1 MTADD
6 KPKNK
11 EEKETKESKGEL
23 DLQKD
28 NDQETYDKLK
38 DISKEI
44 PEDVKKEIDKLR
56 EKLKEFKKVV
66 VKKFPYI
73 EAIGILPPQA
83 TQLIEEEEEV
93 QKDKQDEKLVHLM
106 MIVPDDKFKDIPK
119 IKMEAIKIIKD
130 LKPRVWLHV
139 KSAAEVWEMCFDG
152 KYALIEAIAMS
163 FPLHD
168 RGMLGALRVTTIH
181 KNLVLRKFE
190 KYVVSYVVAGSLVR
204 GKAIETSDIDI
215 FVVIDDTDVKRMSRF
230 ELKEKLRS
238 IIWSYIMEAEEL
250 AGVKNKLSPQ
260 IYILTEFW
268 ESVKDAHPVIF
279 TFIRDGVPLYDR
291 GAFMPWKLLLRMGK
305 IKPSPEAI
313 DMFMSLGEKVA
324 ENVRMRLN
332 EILAQDIFWGVVTPS
347 QAVLMLYGM
356 APPTPKEIQE
366 GEFRR
371 IFVEKEKL
379 LEPKYADMLERI
391 IKAYKKYEH
400 DPKVITSGKE
410 IDEMLSDSTEYM
422 KRLKELMKQVEQKMA
437 KKEVA
442 EVYSS
447 VFVLLEKVI
456 GKCTEITACSKLTKE
471 IVGKGLV
478 PHKVIAL
485 LQEIIE
491 INRKHKKENI
501 TKTEVATMKK
511 ASFEL
516 TGYLT
521 EYLQRKEIL
530 ETEKKKIYFIYQSK
544 IKDRLVVKRAE
555 MFVFKEAVFLIT
567 DITQDMIK
575 KIAQGKTT
583 DSNKEELTEHL
594 KKAAIVE
601 KRLDGKLL
609 ESVRKVI
616 GDFEIILS

>member
-1 MTADD
+1 MVADD
-6 KPKNK
+6 K
-11 EEKETKESKGEL
+11 SKKKDSKDEL
-23 DLQKD
+23 DVQQD
-28 NDQETYDKLK
+28 SDQDTYNKLK

-106 MIVPDDKFKDIPK
+106 MIVPDDKFKEIPK

-139 KSAAEVWEMCFDG
+139 KSAAEIWEMCFDG
-152 KYALIEAIAMS
+152 KYALIESIAMS

-371 IFVEKEKL
+371 VFVDKEKL

-391 IKAYKKYEH
+391 VKAYKKYEH

-410 IDEMLSDSTEYM
+410 IDEMLADSTEYI

-456 GKCTEITACSKLTKE
+456 GKCTETNACNKLTKD
-471 IVGKGLV
+471 IVEKGLV
-478 PHKVIAL
+478 PHKVVAL

-501 TKTEVATMKK
+501 TKQEVASMKK

-544 IKDRLVVKRAE
+544 VKEKMVVKRAE
-555 MFVFKEAVFLIT
+555 LFIFKEAAFLIP
-567 DITQDMIK
+567 DITQDTIK
-575 KIAQGKTT
+575 KIVQGKIT

-594 KKAAIVE
+594 KKDAIVE

-609 ESVRKVI
+609 ENVKKVI
-616 GDFEIILS
+616 GEFEIILS